1 MFHSFIIRNILVIEE
16 LVIGIAILNSKIFQ
30 IKF

>member
-1 MFHSFIIRNILVIEE
+1 MFHNFIIKNILVIEE
-16 LVIGIAILNSKIFQ
+16 LVIGIAILNSKILQ